1 MNLKQYV
8 PILDWLPQYNQTFFK
23 GDLVAGLTVGVM
35 LIPQGMAYAM
45 LAGMPPIYG
54 LYASILPLILY
65 AIFGTSRQLAVG
77 PVAMISL
84 LIAAG
89 VGELTSDP
97 GEFVNLAILL
107 ALMVGGIQL
116 LMGIFRLGFLV
127 NFLSHPVIAGFTSAA
142 ALIIGFSQLKHLLGV
157 DIPRSNYIHEILGN
171 AFAQM
176 SDINSFTLII
186 GVVAI
191 GLILLVKKIKL
202 PIPGPLLA
210 VVFGIMMVWGL
221 GWDAEGVKIVGEV
234 PKGLP
239 SIMIPHFDLDNMKK
253 LFPIAL
259 TISFIGFMESIA
271 VAKAIQAKHK
281 NYQIIPNQELLA
293 LGIANIGGSLFQSFP
308 TTGGFSRTAVND
320 QTGAKTG
327 MASVISAALIAL
339 TLLFLTPLF
348 YYLPKAILASVIM
361 VAVFGLIDFNEAKH
375 LWHTD
380 RSDFLMMMVTFL
392 GTLSLG
398 IEEGILIG
406 VVLSLGLIIFRTT
419 QPHVAV
425 LGKIPDKPH
434 YKNIDRFDHLEI
446 RDEILIFRFDAR
458 LYFANVSYF
467 RETIE
472 NEILKKGDQL
482 KLFILDA
489 DSMNGMDS
497 SGVHA
502 VKEIMEFCQDRQVQ
516 FVFVGVK
523 GPIRDIFYRN
533 GMVDQLG
540 DHHFFFRIQHAVDF
554 FDKKSKNQYQQ
565 YVLQTNEE
573 E

>member
-1 MNLKQYV
+1 MNIKQYF
-8 PILDWLPQYNQTFFK
+8 PILDWFPQYDKTFLK
-23 GDLVAGLTVGVM
+23 GDVIAGLTVGVM

-54 LYASILPLILY
+54 LYASIVPLILY

-97 GEFVNLAILL
+97 AEFVNLAILL

-157 DIPRSNYIHEILGN
+157 DIPRSNYIYEILGN

-176 SDINSFTLII
+176 QEINSFTLII
-186 GVVAI
+186 GGIAI

-210 VVFGIMMVWGL
+210 VVFGILMVWGL

-239 SIMIPHFDLDNMKK
+239 SIMIPHFDLENMRK
-253 LFPIAL
+253 LFPIAI

-293 LGIANIGGSLFQSFP
+293 LGIANIGGSFFQSFP

-361 VAVFGLIDFNEAKH
+361 VAVFGLIDFKEAKH

-380 RSDFLMMMVTFL
+380 RSDFFMMMVTFL

-406 VVLSLGLIIFRTT
+406 VALSLGLIIFRTT

-434 YKNIDRFDHLEI
+434 YKNIDRFDHLEV

-467 RETIE
+467 KEIIE
-472 NEILKKGDQL
+472 NEINKKGDQL

-502 VKEIMEFCQDRQVQ
+502 VKEMIEFCEDRQVQ

-523 GPIRDIFYRN
+523 GPIRDIFHRN
-533 GMVDQLG
+533 EMVDQLG

-554 FDKKSKNQYQQ
+554 FDKKSKNKYQQ